1 MKNGCNCKRSRL
13 AVILAVVFLIAMF
26 MGPGPGV
33 RLINPNPD
41 DPNATFIILGLPLV
55 YLWGL
60 CWYAVQAAVVITAY
74 FTVWAKKDQLK

>member
-1 MKNGCNCKRSRL
+1 L
-13 AVILAVVFLIAMF
+13 AVVLAVVFLIAMF

-60 CWYAVQAAVVITAY
+60 FWYAVQAVVVITAY
-74 FTVWAKKDQLK
+74 FTVWAKKDELK